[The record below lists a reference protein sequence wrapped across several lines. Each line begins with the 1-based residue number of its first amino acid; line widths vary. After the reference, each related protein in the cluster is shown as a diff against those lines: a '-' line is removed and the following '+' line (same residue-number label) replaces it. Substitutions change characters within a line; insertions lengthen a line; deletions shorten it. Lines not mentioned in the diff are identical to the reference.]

1 MNNLKREF
9 QENISLLNISEI
21 ESDEEKNKENDD
33 ILENEK
39 LKKFLIDSAKKFNLN
54 YNYIIKDD
62 KKENENK
69 TNNIFY
75 ESEDDDITKY
85 NEINFQIIEKIFSI
99 ISIISNK

>member
-1 MNNLKREF
+1 MKKIGSKENLDM
-9 QENISLLNISEI
+9 SLLNISQSNVDI
-21 ESDEEKNKENDD
+21 ERNYDEEYF
-33 ILENEK
+33 ENEK
-39 LKKFLIDSAKKFNLN
+39 LKNYLIDSARKFNLN

>member
-1 MNNLKREF
+1 MKKIGSKENLDM
-9 QENISLLNISEI
+9 SLLNISQSNVDIEI
-21 ESDEEKNKENDD
+21 NYDEEYF
-33 ILENEK
+33 ENEK
-39 LKKFLIDSAKKFNLN
+39 LKNYLIDSAKKFNLN
-54 YNYIIKDD
+54 YNYIVKDD

>member
-1 MNNLKREF
+1 MKKIGSKENLDM
-9 QENISLLNISEI
+9 SLLNISQSNVDI
-21 ESDEEKNKENDD
+21 ERNYDEEYF
-33 ILENEK
+33 ENEK
-39 LKKFLIDSAKKFNLN
+39 LKNYLIDSAKKFNLN

-99 ISIISNK
+99 ISTISNK

>member
-21 ESDEEKNKENDD
+21 ESDEKKIKENDD

-54 YNYIIKDD
+54 YI
-62 KKENENK
+62 ER
-69 TNNIFY
+69 TNNNTIVN
-75 ESEDDDITKY
+75 Y
-85 NEINFQIIEKIFSI
+85 NDLNFTMIEKVFKI
-99 ISIISNK
+99 ISSITNK

>member
-1 MNNLKREF
+1 MKKIGSKENLDM
-9 QENISLLNISEI
+9 SLLNISQSNVDI
-21 ESDEEKNKENDD
+21 ERNYDEEYF
-33 ILENEK
+33 ENEK
-39 LKKFLIDSAKKFNLN
+39 LKNYLIDSAKKFNLN
-54 YNYIIKDD
+54 YNYIVKDD

>member
-1 MNNLKREF
+1 MKKIGSKENLD
-9 QENISLLNISEI
+9 ISLLNISQSNVDI
-21 ESDEEKNKENDD
+21 ERNYDE
-33 ILENEK
+33 ENEK
-39 LKKFLIDSAKKFNLN
+39 LKNYLIDSAKKFNLN
-54 YNYIIKDD
+54 YNYIVKVD

-99 ISIISNK
+99 ISTISNK

>member
-1 MNNLKREF
+1 MKEF
-9 QENISLLNISEI
+9 GSEENFDVDLLNISQTNVDI
-21 ESDEEKNKENDD
+21 VRNYDEEYF
-33 ILENEK
+33 ENEK
-39 LKKFLIDSAKKFNLN
+39 LKDYLIDSAKKFNLN

>member
-1 MNNLKREF
+1 MKKIGSKENLD
-9 QENISLLNISEI
+9 ISLLNISQSNVDI
-21 ESDEEKNKENDD
+21 ERNYDEEYF
-33 ILENEK
+33 ENEK
-39 LKKFLIDSAKKFNLN
+39 LKNYLIDSAKKFNLN
-54 YNYIIKDD
+54 YNYIVKDD

>member
-1 MNNLKREF
+1 MKKIGSKENLDM
-9 QENISLLNISEI
+9 SLLNISQSNVDI
-21 ESDEEKNKENDD
+21 ERNYDEEYF
-33 ILENEK
+33 ENEK
-39 LKKFLIDSAKKFNLN
+39 LKNYLIDSAKKFNLN

>member
-1 MNNLKREF
+1 MKKIGSKENLD
-9 QENISLLNISEI
+9 ISLLNISQSNVDI
-21 ESDEEKNKENDD
+21 ERNYDEEYF
-33 ILENEK
+33 ENEK
-39 LKKFLIDSAKKFNLN
+39 LKNYLIDSAKKFNLN

>member
-1 MNNLKREF
+1 MKKIGSKENLD
-9 QENISLLNISEI
+9 ISLLNISQSNVDI
-21 ESDEEKNKENDD
+21 ERNYDEEYF
-33 ILENEK
+33 ENEK
-39 LKKFLIDSAKKFNLN
+39 LKNYLINSAKKFNLN
-54 YNYIIKDD
+54 YNYIVKDD